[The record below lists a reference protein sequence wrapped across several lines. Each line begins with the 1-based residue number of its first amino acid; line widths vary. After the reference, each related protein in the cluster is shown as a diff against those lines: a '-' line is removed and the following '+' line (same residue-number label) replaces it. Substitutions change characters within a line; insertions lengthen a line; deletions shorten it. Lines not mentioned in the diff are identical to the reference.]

1 MRTTPLLLSV
11 PLFFAGCA
19 SLDARQDLDRSAKLV
34 ETAVGVPAATL
45 LADQQVARLK
55 TADLLAAG
63 LTSDE
68 AVQVAMLN
76 NPRVRAALLSIGVS
90 RADFVQSTLFTNP
103 TLALSLQL
111 PDGGGLANFE
121 AALTQ
126 NIAELWLI
134 PARRRAAQRDLDRAV
149 LDAARDVAT
158 IALDART
165 AYVRA
170 VRTAGLWK
178 IAQEQLAITDK
189 LVEVALLRQQAGSG
203 SEIDVNLAR
212 TQKLEADTALRN
224 AALALT
230 EAHSELA
237 RTLGLPDGPESIVLT
252 DPLTQPV
259 LWTRSADELRQTARA
274 NRLDLQI
281 ADESVAA
288 AETRVRE
295 QRVRF
300 LKSVE
305 MGLALERGER
315 RSRGDRNWAAE
326 TFFDSLQSRALT
338 PPSFMPREREG
349 TDFKIG
355 PTFGVELPLW
365 DHNHAQIA
373 RAETL
378 HEQAAQLRDALLV
391 DVAQDIH
398 SRLARARTAAENAR
412 FYHDEQLPA
421 AERSAELSR
430 DAYRAGRLTL
440 PSVLEAERSLL
451 TARSGYLAALESA
464 ALATIDLERVT
475 GLPAATLLAAP
486 DSSSPPPRQPAAA
499 SAPGGVEP

>member
-1 MRTTPLLLSV
+1 MRATPFLVAV
-11 PLFFAGCA
+11 PLFVAGCA
-19 SLDARQDLDRSAKLV
+19 SLDARSDLERGARLV
-34 ETAVGVPAATL
+34 ETAVGVPPATL
-45 LADQQVARLK
+45 LADQQVARSK
-55 TADLLAAG
+55 TADLLAGG
-63 LTSDE
+63 LTVDD

-103 TLALSLQL
+103 TLTLSLQW

-149 LDAARDVAT
+149 LDAAREVAA
-158 IALDART
+158 IARDART

-170 VRTAGLWK
+170 IRAADLQK
-178 IAQEQLAITDK
+178 IARQQLEINEK

-212 TQKLEADTALRN
+212 TQKLESDTAVRN
-224 AALALT
+224 AALAVT
-230 EAHSELA
+230 EAQSELA
-237 RTLGLPDGPESIVLT
+237 RTLGLSDAPDSLVLT
-252 DPLTQPV
+252 DSLTQPV
-259 LWTRSADELRQTARA
+259 RWTLSADELRQTARA

-281 ADESVAA
+281 ADRSVAA
-288 AETRVRE
+288 AEARVRE
-295 QRVRF
+295 ERVRF

-305 MGLALERGER
+305 IGFALERGER

-338 PPSFMPREREG
+338 PPSLMPREREG
-349 TDFKIG
+349 TDFMIG
-355 PTFGVELPLW
+355 PAFGVELPLW
-365 DHNHAQIA
+365 DQNQAQIA
-373 RAETL
+373 KAEAL
-378 HEQAAQLRDALLV
+378 HGQAVQFRDALLV

-412 FYHDEQLPA
+412 FFHDEQLPA

-430 DAYRAGRLTL
+430 DAYRAGRLSF

-475 GLPAATLLAAP
+475 GRPAAALGAAS
-486 DSSSPPPRQPAAA
+486 DSSSSATTQPAAA
-499 SAPGGVEP
+499 SAPGEIEP